1 MSNEPVLTAGV
12 IQTAFVAIINLLV
25 AFNVLSIDDSQMSA
39 INASLAAVLPILFA
53 LVVRQKVTPV
63 P

>member
-1 MSNEPVLTAGV
+1 MSNEPVITAGV
-12 IQTAFVAIINLLV
+12 IQTALVAIVNVLV

-63 P
+63 

>member
-1 MSNEPVLTAGV
+1 MSNEPVITAAA
-12 IQTAFVAIINLLV
+12 IQTAIVTIINLLV